1 MTYKKIQNHFTMP
14 RIYLLGVLLT
24 FCTGNLFGQGSISGV
39 VVDEND
45 EPTYGAAVKIIELE
59 RSALTDLD
67 GVFFFD
73 DIPEGRYLISIESL
87 GYDKIVQSVNVGPDA
102 AVVMGRISLMENIEL
117 TEEIVVVGY
126 GVSKKR
132 DIV

>member
-1 MTYKKIQNHFTMP
+1 MDRRLY
-14 RIYLLGVLLT
+14 
-24 FCTGNLFGQGSISGV
+24 ISGV

-73 DIPEGRYLISIESL
+73 DIPEGRYLLSIESL

-102 AVVMGRISLMENIEL
+102 AVAMGSMFPH
-117 TEEIVVVGY
+117 GKY
-126 GVSKKR
+126 
-132 DIV
+132 